1 MTVSIEKWFD
11 GHKCWETT
19 AVSSVVA
26 ARQQL
31 QSIKS
36 EIMQSK
42 IYCVFKDTPNE
53 FFYRNENARDIK
65 YRIVKYFTKQPLWNR
80 KQITNGGISTRTI
93 VVRNFAKYK

>member
-53 FFYRNENARDIK
+53 FS
-65 YRIVKYFTKQPLWNR
+65 IVMKMPATLNIGLSNTLLNNR
-80 KQITNGGISTRTI
+80 YETANKSRMVGFLHELLS
-93 VVRNFAKYK
+93 

>member
-11 GHKCWETT
+11 GHKCWGTT

-65 YRIVKYFTKQPLWNR
+65 YRIVKYFTKQPL
-80 KQITNGGISTRTI
+80 
-93 VVRNFAKYK
+93 

>member
-1 MTVSIEKWFD
+1 MSTIQYFRHIVFRDKD
-11 GHKCWETT
+11 LTRWETT

-65 YRIVKYFTKQPLWNR
+65 YRIVKYFTKQPL
-80 KQITNGGISTRTI
+80 
-93 VVRNFAKYK
+93 